1 MIPDQINEYNFDKI
15 FYDKSEKHL
24 GTLGVGYLKNY
35 LVSGLAQKTI
45 LLLSNKRLYQKGYA
59 YEKSNANGWTRV
71 RTEKVVDLKDITGTS
86 FISVNPIAIL
96 VGFLIAGTA
105 TTSWNILIAILIT
118 IAGLLIYFFFK
129 KKYLVIEYAGGYI
142 ATDSSAYNEIEISN
156 FQKLISNLKDV
167 HFDKINNAPEVINQ
181 INNRVDAYS
190 PRKKEDRLIELNE
203 LLEKGLINQDEY
215 SNLKKS
221 IILGD

>member
-1 MIPDQINEYNFDKI
+1 M
-15 FYDKSEKHL
+15 
-24 GTLGVGYLKNY
+24 
-35 LVSGLAQKTI
+35 
-45 LLLSNKRLYQKGYA
+45 
-59 YEKSNANGWTRV
+59 
-71 RTEKVVDLKDITGTS
+71 
-86 FISVNPIAIL
+86 
-96 VGFLIAGTA
+96 
-105 TTSWNILIAILIT
+105 
-118 IAGLLIYFFFK
+118 
-129 KKYLVIEYAGGYI
+129 
-142 ATDSSAYNEIEISN
+142 
-156 FQKLISNLKDV
+156 